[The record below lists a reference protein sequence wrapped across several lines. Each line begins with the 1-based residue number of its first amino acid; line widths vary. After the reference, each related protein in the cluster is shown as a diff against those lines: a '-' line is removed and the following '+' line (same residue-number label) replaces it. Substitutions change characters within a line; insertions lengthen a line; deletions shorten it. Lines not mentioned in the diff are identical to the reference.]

1 IKVRTQSNIVLKKFL
16 AVQENHGNGLPPPDK
31 LHPCDF
37 YGRVG
42 WETGR
47 RLGPGTSPF
56 DATVPQLLKD
66 AFDAACSIPSTC
78 TEQEAIDGSKTIE
91 TGCGE
96 LVGASNDTGVVDA
109 TMAYIILRNFIPE
122 KSVYCNK
129 DANGDSYGWQIL
141 RDVINYAATI
151 VPPDISG
158 LIVPPNPAL
167 VFVTY
172 DNTTGSPS
180 VYGIPNSVIC
190 SKAYKYM
197 VSIFSSFVDTYP
209 LDPRFFYLTGN
220 LK

>member
-1 IKVRTQSNIVLKKFL
+1 MHTFTIFVFSFVLFITL
-16 AVQENHGNGLPPPDK
+16 IPLPINAELVCPIDIPLSTCATCQAAIDSIFSPNYFSGNGLPPPDK

-78 TEQEAIDGSKTIE
+78 TEREAIDGSKTIE

-96 LVGASNDTGVVDA
+96 LVGASNDTGIVDA

-129 DANGDSYGWQIL
+129 DA
-141 RDVINYAATI
+141 
-151 VPPDISG
+151 SG
-158 LIVPPNPAL
+158 GKNCLAKL
-167 VFVTY
+167 LHQ
-172 DNTTGSPS
+172 
-180 VYGIPNSVIC
+180 C
-190 SKAYKYM
+190 
-197 VSIFSSFVDTYP
+197 
-209 LDPRFFYLTGN
+209 
-220 LK
+220 